1 MDETEVQV
9 EIACWAQEHP
19 EAERVNWKDG
29 NEPWVSF
36 EGKLCTLH
44 VGLGGL
50 IWNIQVPVGY
60 QTELSLN
67 GSRKRC
73 WDPLDLHDT
82 LIVPDRNMPFHV
94 SVVYPNKETC
104 NAVDETMLLVQQPE
118 PEPGYDYR
126 EAQESV
132 TNLIKKLQLSDENSD
147 IRAHQEERLL
157 IKSRACFRAM
167 NKAETLSE
175 VLDAIHTLTTFRR
188 WSYGASGADLEDFRK
203 SNSMRGHGSS
213 GESVEDDLFGPE
225 LALKWSWIR
234 CQVEY
239 AADACGIASREG
251 RNTDPNSSSGLLLVR
266 MVSEMDGL
274 EIAHNISQ
282 SSGSSLSLKSP
293 DFKFE
298 DSESTQTS
306 SEFAYVREAS
316 SIETRKYK
324 SLKGS
329 RSISRSD
336 SDSQLSVH
344 SDESWEE
351 VAGMSV
357 DEVPTD
363 ILLQS
368 LAVNG
373 FEQSGGRSQLPS
385 QNKRK
390 FQQIYTPPG
399 EGEAAARA
407 ADDHAASITTRS
419 TPISPG
425 VDGSGQDFLEY
436 CDISFN
442 ATSFSVECSIK
453 LEQFMHN
460 NTAAITAMG
469 LSLDHPLRLEIVPNK
484 EQVDALAWTGAVE
497 VYASQQS
504 EWHNHVSEEVCGLLC
519 FIPYIVRQFFEMN
532 VSAFL
537 GHRPTREPR
546 GDLFIGLLE
555 TVVKR
560 LATVDRDHCCVCS
573 GPLLQVSRT
582 LSSRIMWPC
591 EDNMCQA
598 LFASWQTVST
608 YDADERARQEKE
620 SLAEVENDLRDDFP
634 FSTAIL
640 DNLRSA
646 LDVYKVDSEGLH
658 YGQMIRALARIE
670 LWNRR
675 DLEQYL

>member
-60 QTELSLN
+60 QTELSVD
-67 GSRKRC
+67 GSRRRC

-94 SVVYPNKETC
+94 SVVYPNQQIC
-104 NAVDETMLLVQQPE
+104 NAADETMLLVQQPE
-118 PEPGYDYR
+118 PEPGFDYR

-147 IRAHQEERLL
+147 TRAHQEERLH

-167 NKAETLSE
+167 NRAETLSE
-175 VLDAIHTLTTFRR
+175 VLDAIHTLTTFHR
-188 WSYGASGADLEDFRK
+188 WSYAASGADLEDSQTSSSMK
-203 SNSMRGHGSS
+203 CDGNSGV
-213 GESVEDDLFGPE
+213 SVEDDLFGPE

-239 AADACGIASREG
+239 AADACRMASRKG
-251 RNTDPNSSSGLLLVR
+251 RNTDPKSSSRMILVR
-266 MVSEMDGL
+266 MVGVTDGL
-274 EIAHNISQ
+274 EIAHSISQ
-282 SSGSSLSLKSP
+282 SSGSSLSTESP
-293 DFKFE
+293 NFKFE
-298 DSESTQTS
+298 DSESKHMAR
-306 SEFAYVREAS
+306 EFDYVREAS
-316 SIETRKYK
+316 SIDTRTYK

-351 VAGMSV
+351 VVGMSD
-357 DEVPTD
+357 DEVPTE

-368 LAVNG
+368 LAMNVG
-373 FEQSGGRSQLPS
+373 EQTGVQGQLPS

-390 FQQIYTPPG
+390 FQQIYTRPG
-399 EGEAAARA
+399 EREAAARA
-407 ADDHAASITTRS
+407 ADDHASTTTRS
-419 TPISPG
+419 THISPG
-425 VDGSGQDFLEY
+425 LDAGGQEFLAY

-442 ATSFSVECSIK
+442 AASFSVECSIK
-453 LEQFMHN
+453 LEQFMDN

-504 EWHNHVSEEVCGLLC
+504 EWHSHMSEEVCGLLC
-519 FIPYIVRQFFEMN
+519 FIPYIVRHFFEMN
-532 VSAFL
+532 VAAFL

-546 GDLFIGLLE
+546 GDLFIGLLQ

-560 LATVDRDHCCVCS
+560 LANVDRDHCCVCS
-573 GPLLQVSRT
+573 GPLLQVFRT

-620 SLAEVENDLRDDFP
+620 SLAEVESDLRDDFP

-646 LDVYKVDSEGLH
+646 LDVYRVDSEGLH

-675 DLEQYL
+675 DLEKFL